1 LICTDSLLLQNT
13 ANYHKHEWQYW
24 GYKHGK
30 YNHRVNEGRL
40 NMHKSWSTIKSSTLI
55 VYYIFTFNRI
65 SGIVCQFSNFS
76 AISWREQVNFQWNDE
91 VRLVL
96 DQHAELDFYSASL
109 LKQQSAGRHVAL
121 LNHVWVVTGFIV
133 STCQPFKFENMPR
146 DVVWL
151 VNIFCITWH
160 DPNRLL
166 LNVSGL
172 PKKKIKHVI

>member
-65 SGIVCQFSNFS
+65 SGIVFS
-76 AISWREQVNFQWNDE
+76 
-91 VRLVL
+91 VL
-96 DQHAELDFYSASL
+96 
-109 LKQQSAGRHVAL
+109 
-121 LNHVWVVTGFIV
+121 V
-133 STCQPFKFENMPR
+133 STFYACRTPGPGFSSLYALIGWMVWMKQNYHKYEWQYWGYKHGKYNHRVNEGRLNMHKSWSTIKSSTLI
-146 DVVWL
+146 VYY
-151 VNIFCITWH
+151 IFTF
-160 DPNRLL
+160 NRIFNEMMKSALF
-166 LNVSGL
+166 
-172 PKKKIKHVI
+172 